1 MLLIIVSFYVKLLL
15 LNKNI
20 SNMLISRQKKQE
32 NIAEYV
38 LYMWQIEDLIRAY
51 GLDLVAIEKEIISQ
65 FDLDDETN
73 AEMVDWYDN
82 LIQLML
88 NEKVTEKGH
97 LQIVQIVI
105 TDLTNLHFGLLNSS
119 FHPEYKSEFE
129 KLAPY
134 LADLLKKVKDKDK
147 SFVEICF
154 EALYGILM
162 LKLAKQKISKETEE
176 ATIGISSFISLL
188 SEKYHAQELDADF
201 VV

>member
-1 MLLIIVSFYVKLLL
+1 
-15 LNKNI
+15 
-20 SNMLISRQKKQE
+20 MLISRQKKQE